1 MRVVAGLDGVIAAD
15 TVMSMVDGEDGRLVV
30 RGHELRDLVA
40 GGARLEDVA
49 ALLWDGFAPEGG
61 DAEQARAGLAA
72 GRVAAWPLVPALLA
86 ARGGLN
92 TVEALRAA
100 LGLLPDDHA
109 VAPHLRV
116 AGAVAV
122 FTAAL
127 LRNAAGEEAI
137 APDANLGHSADF
149 LRMLRGEAAST
160 AEVAALDAYLVTVAD
175 HGMNASTFAARVIAS
190 TQAGIISAAIGGL
203 CALKGPL
210 HGGAPGPVLDMLDAI
225 GTADNIEPWLERAL
239 AGGERLMGF
248 GHRIYRVR
256 DPRADVLKRV
266 AAGLAGG
273 GNRIAFAEQ
282 VEQAALR
289 LLAARQPN
297 RRLDTNVE
305 FYTALT
311 LEALALPREAFTAI
325 FALGRVIGWTA
336 HAMEQV
342 AAGRI
347 IRPQSRY
354 VGPLPAVAA

>member
-1 MRVVAGLDGVIAAD
+1 
-15 TVMSMVDGEDGRLVV
+15 
-30 RGHELRDLVA
+30 
-40 GGARLEDVA
+40 
-49 ALLWDGFAPEGG
+49 
-61 DAEQARAGLAA
+61 
-72 GRVAAWPLVPALLA
+72 
-86 ARGGLN
+86 
-92 TVEALRAA
+92 
-100 LGLLPDDHA
+100 
-109 VAPHLRV
+109 
-116 AGAVAV
+116 
-122 FTAAL
+122 
-127 LRNAAGEEAI
+127 
-137 APDANLGHSADF
+137 
-149 LRMLRGEAAST
+149 
-160 AEVAALDAYLVTVAD
+160 
-175 HGMNASTFAARVIAS
+175 
-190 TQAGIISAAIGGL
+190 
-203 CALKGPL
+203 
-210 HGGAPGPVLDMLDAI
+210 
-225 GTADNIEPWLERAL
+225 
-239 AGGERLMGF
+239 MGF

-289 LLAARQPN
+289 LLAVRQPN

-354 VGPLPAVAA
+354 VGPMPAAAA